1 MRGDEDL
8 KNIFYSF
15 AGISISLFSIAVAF
29 IFSDYPEIV
38 SAIWLFEATI
48 LYYFYSKNSSIK
60 VFIAA
65 TVLFAI

>member
-1 MRGDEDL
+1 MRENEDL

-15 AGISISLFSIAVAF
+15 AGISISLFSIAIAF

-48 LYYFYSKNSSIK
+48 LYYFYSNSSSFKI
-60 VFIAA
+60 FIAA
-65 TVLFAI
+65 TVLFTI